1 MKVNEAAGRRT
12 QASRTAS
19 TRAAL
24 ISAARRLFA
33 EHGYGEVGTE
43 QIAVAAGVS
52 RGALYHQFADK
63 ADLFAAVLESVEV
76 DVTTRLVEV
85 VDAVAT
91 RGGQPLDLLIAGAD
105 AWLDASADPEVRRI
119 ALLDGPSVLGW
130 ERWREIGMRHGLG
143 LVKSLLTELMDAGGI
158 PVQPVDPLAHTL
170 VGALDEAAL
179 YVALAEDPA
188 RARAET
194 GVVLR
199 RFVTAV
205 TAPA

>member
-1 MKVNEAAGRRT
+1 MKVNTPAGRRT

-24 ISAARRLFA
+24 IGAARQLFA

-43 QIAVAAGVS
+43 QIASAAGVS

-63 ADLFAAVLESVEV
+63 ADLFAAVLEEVEV
-76 DVTTRLVEV
+76 DVTTRLIEV
-85 VDAVAT
+85 VDAAAT

-143 LVKSLLTELMDAGGI
+143 LVKSLLIELMDAGGI
-158 PVQPVDPLAHTL
+158 PAQPVDPLAHTL

-179 YVALAEDPA
+179 YVALADDPA
-188 RARAET
+188 EARAET
-194 GVVLR
+194 GAVLR

-205 TAPA
+205 TAPT

>member
-1 MKVNEAAGRRT
+1 MKVNEPERRT

-33 EHGYGEVGTE
+33 EYGYGEVGTE
-43 QIAVAAGVS
+43 QIALAAGVS
-52 RGALYHQFADK
+52 RGALYHKFADK

-76 DVTTRLVEV
+76 DVTTRLIEA
-85 VDAVAT
+85 VDAVAA
-91 RGGQPLDLLIAGAD
+91 RGGQPLDLLTAGAD

-130 ERWREIGMRHGLG
+130 ERWREVGMRHGLG
-143 LVKSLLTELMDAGGI
+143 LVKSLLVELMDAGGI
-158 PVQPVDPLAHTL
+158 PVQPVDPLAHAL

-179 YVALAEDPA
+179 YVALAENPE
-188 RARAET
+188 RAREET

>member
-1 MKVNEAAGRRT
+1 MKVNEPERRT

-43 QIAVAAGVS
+43 QIALAAGVS

-76 DVTTRLVEV
+76 DVTTRLIEA
-85 VDAVAT
+85 VDAVAA
-91 RGGQPLDLLIAGAD
+91 RGGQPLDLLTAGAD

-130 ERWREIGMRHGLG
+130 ERWREVGMRHGLG
-143 LVKSLLTELMDAGGI
+143 LVKSLLVELMDAGGL
-158 PVQPVDPLAHTL
+158 PVQPVDPLAHAL

-179 YVALAEDPA
+179 YVALAENPE
-188 RARAET
+188 RAREET

>member
-1 MKVNEAAGRRT
+1 MKVNEPERRT

-43 QIAVAAGVS
+43 QIALAAGVS

-63 ADLFAAVLESVEV
+63 ADLFAAVLESVEI
-76 DVTTRLVEV
+76 DVTTRLIEV

-91 RGGQPLDLLIAGAD
+91 RGGEPLDLLIAGAD

-130 ERWREIGMRHGLG
+130 ERWREVGMRHGLG
-143 LVKSLLTELMDAGGI
+143 LVKSLLVELMDAGGI
-158 PVQPVDPLAHTL
+158 PVQPVDPLAHAL

-179 YVALAEDPA
+179 YVALAENPE
-188 RARAET
+188 RAREET

-205 TAPA
+205 AGPA

>member
-1 MKVNEAAGRRT
+1 MKVNEPEKRT

-24 ISAARRLFA
+24 INAARRLFA

-43 QIAVAAGVS
+43 QIALAAGVT

-76 DVTTRLVEV
+76 DVTTRLIEV
-85 VDAVAT
+85 VDAVAA

-130 ERWREIGMRHGLG
+130 ERWREVGMRHGLG
-143 LVKSLLTELMDAGGI
+143 LVKSLLIELMEAGGI
-158 PVQPVDPLAHTL
+158 PVQPVDPLAHAL

-179 YVALAEDPA
+179 YVALAEDPVQ
-188 RARAET
+188 ARAET

-205 TAPA
+205 AAPT

>member
-1 MKVNEAAGRRT
+1 MKVNEPERRT

-43 QIAVAAGVS
+43 QIALAAGVS

-76 DVTTRLVEV
+76 DVTTRLIEA
-85 VDAVAT
+85 VDAVAA
-91 RGGQPLDLLIAGAD
+91 RGGQPLDLLTAGAD

-130 ERWREIGMRHGLG
+130 ERWREVGMRHGLG
-143 LVKSLLTELMDAGGI
+143 LVKSLLVELMDAGGI
-158 PVQPVDPLAHTL
+158 PVQPVDPLAHAL

-179 YVALAEDPA
+179 YVALAENPE
-188 RARAET
+188 RAREET

>member
-1 MKVNEAAGRRT
+1 MKVNEPEGRRT

-43 QIAVAAGVS
+43 QIALAAGVS

-63 ADLFAAVLESVEV
+63 AELFAAVLELVEV
-76 DVTTRLVEV
+76 DVTTRLIEV

-91 RGGQPLDLLIAGAD
+91 RGAQPLDLLIAGAD

-143 LVKSLLTELMDAGGI
+143 LVKSLLMELMDSGGI
-158 PVQPVDPLAHTL
+158 PQQPVDPLAHTL

-179 YVALAEDPA
+179 YVALAEDPTQ
-188 RARAET
+188 ARAET
-194 GVVLR
+194 DVVLR

-205 TAPA
+205 TAPT

>member
-1 MKVNEAAGRRT
+1 MKVNEPERRT

-43 QIAVAAGVS
+43 QIALAAGVS

-76 DVTTRLVEV
+76 DVTTRLIEA
-85 VDAVAT
+85 VDAVAA
-91 RGGQPLDLLIAGAD
+91 RGGQPLDLLTAGAD

-130 ERWREIGMRHGLG
+130 ERWREVGMRHGLG
-143 LVKSLLTELMDAGGI
+143 LVKSLLVELMDAGGI
-158 PVQPVDPLAHTL
+158 PVQPVDPLAHAL

-179 YVALAEDPA
+179 YVALAENPA

-194 GVVLR
+194 GIVLR

>member
-1 MKVNEAAGRRT
+1 MKVNEPEKRT

-24 ISAARRLFA
+24 INAARRLFA

-43 QIAVAAGVS
+43 QIALAAGVT

-76 DVTTRLVEV
+76 DVTTRLIEV
-85 VDAVAT
+85 VDAVAA

-130 ERWREIGMRHGLG
+130 ERWREVGMRHGLG
-143 LVKSLLTELMDAGGI
+143 LVKSLLIELIEAGGI
-158 PVQPVDPLAHTL
+158 PVQPVDPLAHAL

-179 YVALAEDPA
+179 YVALAEDPVQ
-188 RARAET
+188 ARAET

-205 TAPA
+205 AAPT

>member
-1 MKVNEAAGRRT
+1 MAVTRRR
-12 QASRTAS
+12 QADRTAA

-24 ISAARRLFA
+24 VAAARKLFA
-33 EHGYGEVGTE
+33 EHGYAEVGTE
-43 QIAVAAGVS
+43 RVAHAAGVT

-76 DVTTRLVEV
+76 DVTTRLIEA
-85 VDAVAT
+85 VDAVAA
-91 RGGQPLDLLIAGAD
+91 RGGQPLDLLTAGAD

-130 ERWREIGMRHGLG
+130 ERWREVGMRHGLG
-143 LVKSLLTELMDAGGI
+143 LVKSLLVELMDAGGI
-158 PVQPVDPLAHTL
+158 PMQPVDPLAHAL

-199 RFVTAV
+199 RLVTAV